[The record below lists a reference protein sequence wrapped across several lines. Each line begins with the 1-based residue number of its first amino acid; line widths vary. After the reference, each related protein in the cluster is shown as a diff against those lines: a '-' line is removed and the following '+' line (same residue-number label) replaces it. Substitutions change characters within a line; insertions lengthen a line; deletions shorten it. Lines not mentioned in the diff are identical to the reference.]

1 MLNERQLKIVDLLE
15 QQPRTPGELA
25 QQTGVSGRTILRDI
39 DYLNFTLNGKA
50 RIFASGSAGYQLE
63 IFERRSFFQLLQKHD
78 NDDRLLALLLLNTFT
93 PRAQLASAL
102 NLPETWVAERLPRL
116 KQRYERTCCLASRP
130 GLGHFID
137 ETEEK
142 RVILLANLLRKDRSA
157 SACRKAAKRIRSKS
171 SAHCVA
177 KLFTRNLFINCNRAI
192 PTRCLPC

>member
-50 RIFASGSAGYQLE
+50 RISASGSAGYQLE

-116 KQRYERTCCLASRP
+116 NIVMNALVAWPVAPVWAISLMKQKRNALSCWRTCY
-130 GLGHFID
+130 
-137 ETEEK
+137 
-142 RVILLANLLRKDRSA
+142 
-157 SACRKAAKRIRSKS
+157 AKIR
-171 SAHCVA
+171 
-177 KLFTRNLFINCNRAI
+177 F
-192 PTRCLPC
+192 

>member
-15 QQPRTPGELA
+15 QQPRTHGELA

-116 KQRYERTCCLASRP
+116 KQRYERTCCPPVAPVWAISLM
-130 GLGHFID
+130 
-137 ETEEK
+137 K
-142 RVILLANLLRKDRSA
+142 QKRSA
-157 SACRKAAKRIRSKS
+157 LSCWRTCYAKIR
-171 SAHCVA
+171 
-177 KLFTRNLFINCNRAI
+177 F
-192 PTRCLPC
+192 

>member
-116 KQRYERTCCLASRP
+116 NSVMNALFAWPAALVWAISLMRQKRNALSCWRTCC
-130 GLGHFID
+130 
-137 ETEEK
+137 
-142 RVILLANLLRKDRSA
+142 
-157 SACRKAAKRIRSKS
+157 AKIR
-171 SAHCVA
+171 
-177 KLFTRNLFINCNRAI
+177 F
-192 PTRCLPC
+192 

>member
-1 MLNERQLKIVDLLE
+1 MLNERQLKIVDLLK

-50 RIFASGSAGYQLE
+50 RISASGNAGYQLE

-116 KQRYERTCCLASRP
+116 KQRYERGFVSLVALVWAISLMRQ
-130 GLGHFID
+130 
-137 ETEEK
+137 K
-142 RVILLANLLRKDRSA
+142 RNALFCWRIFY
-157 SACRKAAKRIRSKS
+157 AKIR
-171 SAHCVA
+171 
-177 KLFTRNLFINCNRAI
+177 F
-192 PTRCLPC
+192 

>member
-78 NDDRLLALLLLNTFT
+78 YDEVNYLILVKN
-93 PRAQLASAL
+93 
-102 NLPETWVAERLPRL
+102 
-116 KQRYERTCCLASRP
+116 P
-130 GLGHFID
+130 G
-137 ETEEK
+137 EK
-142 RVILLANLLRKDRSA
+142 WI
-157 SACRKAAKRIRSKS
+157 KRD
-171 SAHCVA
+171 
-177 KLFTRNLFINCNRAI
+177 LMG
-192 PTRCLPC
+192 

>member
-93 PRAQLASAL
+93 PRAQLASTL
-102 NLPETWVAERLPRL
+102 NLPETWVAERLRH
-116 KQRYERTCCLASRP
+116 SRAARDSLLMLSSSVGPKGVCP
-130 GLGHFID
+130 G
-137 ETEEK
+137 
-142 RVILLANLLRKDRSA
+142 
-157 SACRKAAKRIRSKS
+157 
-171 SAHCVA
+171 
-177 KLFTRNLFINCNRAI
+177 
-192 PTRCLPC
+192 

>member
-102 NLPETWVAERLPRL
+102 NLPETWVAERLPGFV
-116 KQRYERTCCLASRP
+116 E
-130 GLGHFID
+130 
-137 ETEEK
+137 
-142 RVILLANLLRKDRSA
+142 
-157 SACRKAAKRIRSKS
+157 
-171 SAHCVA
+171 
-177 KLFTRNLFINCNRAI
+177 
-192 PTRCLPC
+192 

>member
-50 RIFASGSAGYQLE
+50 RISASGSAGYQLE

-116 KQRYERTCCLASRP
+116 KQRYERTCCYGQPP

-137 ETEEK
+137 ETRRET
-142 RVILLANLLRKDRSA
+142 RYLAGELAAQRSVFNSAGGRNTRQPSAFIHGLRQPTPL
-157 SACRKAAKRIRSKS
+157 AAH
-171 SAHCVA
+171 AG
-177 KLFTRNLFINCNRAI
+177 
-192 PTRCLPC
+192 

>member
-142 RVILLANLLRKDRSA
+142 RVILLANLLRKDPFLIPLAGITRDNLQHLST
-157 SACRKAAKRIRSKS
+157 ACDNQHRWPLM
-171 SAHCVA
+171 H
-177 KLFTRNLFINCNRAI
+177 
-192 PTRCLPC
+192 

>member
-116 KQRYERTCCLASRP
+116 KSVMNALVAWPAALVWAISLMRQKRNALSCWRTCC
-130 GLGHFID
+130 
-137 ETEEK
+137 
-142 RVILLANLLRKDRSA
+142 
-157 SACRKAAKRIRSKS
+157 AKIR
-171 SAHCVA
+171 
-177 KLFTRNLFINCNRAI
+177 F
-192 PTRCLPC
+192 